1 NGVPVTHPP
10 RHLADLDL
18 AGRRTAVA
26 ALGEKPFR
34 ADQLSRHYFARYTD
48 SPADMT
54 DLPVELRK
62 ALADELLPSLLTS
75 EGELTCDHGATRK
88 MLWRLHDGALGESEL
103 MKYPDRVT

>member
-1 NGVPVTHPP
+1 MTHPP

-18 AGRRTAVA
+18 TGRRAAVT

-54 DLPVELRK
+54 DLPAAVRD
-62 ALADELLPSLLTS
+62 ALAAELLPRLLTS
-75 EGELTCDHGATRK
+75 ERELACDNGATRK
-88 MLWRLHDGALGESEL
+88 MLS
-103 MKYPDRVT
+103 